1 MKRLLLVGL
10 VAAALC
16 AACTNPRVIK
26 QMTYRDS
33 DKTFKAITVQEQF
46 CGLPLYAVVKCSMA
60 EDGALS
66 QCRQMAVNFDY
77 E

>member
-1 MKRLLLVGL
+1 M
-10 VAAALC
+10 
-16 AACTNPRVIK
+16 TN
-26 QMTYRDS
+26 RDS